1 MSKFDLSIIL
11 PIYNEAGN
19 LKEMHQRLTQAL
31 VSLNNNY
38 EIILTDDGS
47 TDNSYEIMKQIA
59 QADQR
64 VKLIKFRRNFG
75 QTAALAA
82 GIKEASGEIIVTI
95 DSDLENDPA
104 DIPKLLEKI
113 NQGYDIV
120 SGIRLNR
127 WQGNKISRKLTSKV
141 ANWLTR
147 KISGVEIHD
156 LGCTLKAYRSEI
168 IQGVRLY
175 GEMHRFI
182 AILAYWQ
189 GGKMTEVEVNFQPR
203 RYGKSRYGLE
213 RILKVLLDLV
223 TIKYLSSYS
232 TKPIY
237 FFGKAG
243 FYSFI
248 LGFITF
254 LLALYF
260 KFFLQASFIQTPL
273 PTLTA
278 IFIIIGI
285 QFILIGL
292 VADLVMRN
300 YYETQGKPIYLIKE
314 KINFNK

>member
-1 MSKFDLSIIL
+1 MKKYDLSIVL
-11 PIYNEAGN
+11 PIYNEEGN
-19 LKEMHQRLTQAL
+19 IKELYQKLTQIIL
-31 VSLNNNY
+31 PLNKSY
-38 EIILTDDGS
+38 EIIFTDDGS
-47 TDNSYEIMKQIA
+47 TDNSFKLLKDIA
-59 QADQR
+59 ANDQG
-64 VKLIKFRRNFG
+64 VKVIKFRRNFG

-82 GIKEASGEIIVTI
+82 GINEANGELIITI

-104 DIPKLLEKI
+104 DIPKLLQKI
-113 NQGYDIV
+113 DEGYDIV
-120 SGIRLNR
+120 SGWRKNR
-127 WQGNKISRKLTSKV
+127 WQEKKFTKKLTSTI

-147 KISGVEIHD
+147 KISGVDIHD
-156 LGCTLKAYRSEI
+156 LGCTLKVYKSEI
-168 IQGVRLY
+168 IKGVKLY

-189 GGKMTEVEVNFQPR
+189 GGKMCEIEVNFQPR
-203 RYGKSRYGLE
+203 KYGKSRYGLE
-213 RILKVLLDLV
+213 RILKVFLDLV

-260 KFFLQASFIQTPL
+260 KFFLGASFIQTPL
-273 PTLTA
+273 PTLTVL
-278 IFIIIGI
+278 FIIIGI

-314 KINFNK
+314 KINFN

>member
-1 MSKFDLSIIL
+1 MKLDLSIVT

-19 LKEMHQRLTQAL
+19 IEEFYQRLIRVLTG
-31 VSLNNNY
+31 LNKTF

-47 TDNSYEIMKQIA
+47 TDDSFNILRELAQKDQQIK
-59 QADQR
+59 
-64 VKLIKFRRNFG
+64 VIKFRRNFG

-82 GIKEASGEIIVTI
+82 GINEASGELIITI

-104 DIPKLLEKI
+104 DIPKLLQKI
-113 NQGYDIV
+113 DEGYDIV
-120 SGIRLNR
+120 SGWRKNR
-127 WQGNKISRKLTSKV
+127 WQGKKFTRKLTSSI

-147 KISGVEIHD
+147 KISGVSIHD
-156 LGCTLKAYRSEI
+156 LGCTLKAYKSEVI
-168 IQGVRLY
+168 KGVKLY

-189 GGKMTEVEVNFQPR
+189 GGKMCEIEVNFQPR
-203 RYGKSRYGLE
+203 KHGKSRYGLE

-223 TIKYLSSYS
+223 TIKYLSSYT

-237 FFGKAG
+237 FFGKVG

-254 LLALYF
+254 ALAVYY
-260 KFFLQASFIQTPL
+260 KVTGQKTFIQTPL

-278 IFIIIGI
+278 FFLIIGI
-285 QFILIGL
+285 LFILMGL
-292 VADLVMRN
+292 IAELIMRN

-314 KINFNK
+314 KINFN

>member
-1 MSKFDLSIIL
+1 MAKYDLSIVI
-11 PIYNEAGN
+11 PIYNEEGN
-19 LKEMHQRLTQAL
+19 IKELHQRLTEVL
-31 VSLNNNY
+31 SKLNKSY

-47 TDNSYEIMKQIA
+47 SDNSFNLLKDLAQI
-59 QADQR
+59 DKR

-82 GIKEASGEIIVTI
+82 GINEASGEIIITI
-95 DSDLENDPA
+95 DSDLENDPV
-104 DIPKLLEKI
+104 DIPKLLNKI
-113 NQGYDIV
+113 AEGYDIV
-120 SGIRLNR
+120 CGWRKKR
-127 WQGNKISRKLTSKV
+127 WQGKLFTRKLTSNI

-147 KISGVEIHD
+147 KISGVNIHD
-156 LGCTLKAYRSEI
+156 LGYTLKVYKSEI
-168 IQGVRLY
+168 IKGVKLY

-189 GGKMTEVEVNFQPR
+189 GGKMCEVEVNFQPR
-203 RYGKSRYGLE
+203 KHGKSRYGLE
-213 RILKVLLDLV
+213 RILKVFLDLV

-260 KFFLQASFIQTPL
+260 KFFLGASFIQTPL

-278 IFIIIGI
+278 LFIIIGI

-314 KINFNK
+314 KINFN